1 MNNTIKKQLSVMKTY
16 IPNMKTCIPK
26 MNTLDTI
33 LTLCSLLTIL
43 YDYTIPNEIAS
54 LIDNDVTQILLYLSG
69 LSLFIYSSPLIA
81 ILVLIAC
88 NILINKASLITGSHY
103 LNDINNSEKT
113 KSNYIKSLDH
123 NDSVTLEEEMVEIRA
138 PLVRNK
144 PVLNANYKPILEET
158 HNASDLTEND

>member
-1 MNNTIKKQLSVMKTY
+1 MNNTIKKQLSV
-16 IPNMKTCIPK
+16 MKTCIPK

-33 LTLCSLLTIL
+33 LTLCSLLTIF
-43 YDYTIPNEIAS
+43 YDYTIPNELAS
-54 LIDNDVTQILLYLSG
+54 IIDNDVTKILLYLSG

-88 NILINKASLITGSHY
+88 NILFNKASMITGSHY

-113 KSNYIKSLDH
+113 KSDYINSLEH

-158 HNASDLTEND
+158 HNASYLHEN